1 MTLSIF
7 RSCNS
12 FFQLDRLIYWPA
24 DPQLVPESM
33 KPNKPGGRDI
43 VLINTIFGDNS
54 VAQIL
59 RGNLRVLRP
68 FGI

>member
-7 RSCNS
+7 KSCNS
-12 FFQLDRLIYWPA
+12 FFHLDRLTYWPA
-24 DPQLVPESM
+24 GPQLVPESM

-43 VLINTIFGDNS
+43 VLIYTIFGDNS